1 MEDKNM
7 HIPDKLSALID
18 EVDALRQTRDDHW
31 QIPRIEGELLYQLAL
46 SCKAKLIVEVGT
58 SYGFS
63 GLFWS
68 AALQQTGGVLHTID
82 ISQKKFDAS
91 RAHFDRA
98 GVGKHV
104 VNHLGDAAIELPKIS
119 GPIDIVF
126 LDGSDKV
133 SSINYFNIIWPSLR
147 AGGSV
152 LTDNT
157 RTHPEELKDYVAFVR
172 ARTDATS
179 IDVPI
184 GNGVEWTVK
193 L

>member
-1 MEDKNM
+1 MNTQ
-7 HIPDKLSALID
+7 LASVID
-18 EVDALRQTRDDHW
+18 EVDSLRHKVDDHW
-31 QIPRIEGELLYQLAL
+31 QIPRVEGEWLRQLAL
-46 SCKAKLIVEVGT
+46 AVRAKLIVEVGT

-68 AALQQTGGVLHTID
+68 AALMQTGGTLHTID

-91 RAHFDRA
+91 RQHFEKA

-104 VNHLGDAAIELPKIS
+104 VNHLGDAAVELTKIS

-133 SSINYFNIIWPSLR
+133 SSQKYFEIIWPQVR
-147 AGGSV
+147 AGGSI

-157 RTHPEELKDYVAFVR
+157 RTHPDELSDYVKFAR
-172 ARTDATS
+172 ARKDAWS
-179 IDVPI
+179 VDVPI
-184 GNGVEWTVK
+184 GNGLEWTVK
-193 L
+193 F